1 MAVSVAPLTT
11 TVMGAVPENRVGV
24 ASGIN
29 NAVSRIA
36 GLLAVAVF
44 GLVVVAVFNHHL
56 NQRLDELSL
65 SSAEREAIDRQRP
78 QLAAA
83 QTDDRR
89 IRGAIAESFMA
100 AYRTVTW
107 ICVVLALASSLSA
120 ALLIGRD
127 KA

>member
-1 MAVSVAPLTT
+1 MQSLVLEDCSPW
-11 TVMGAVPENRVGV
+11 PF
-24 ASGIN
+24 SGLSWSLSSI
-29 NAVSRIA
+29 
-36 GLLAVAVF
+36 
-44 GLVVVAVFNHHL
+44 NHHL
-56 NQRLDELSL
+56 DQRLDALSL

-100 AYRTVTW
+100 GYRTVTW
-107 ICVVLALASSLSA
+107 ICVVLTLASSLSA